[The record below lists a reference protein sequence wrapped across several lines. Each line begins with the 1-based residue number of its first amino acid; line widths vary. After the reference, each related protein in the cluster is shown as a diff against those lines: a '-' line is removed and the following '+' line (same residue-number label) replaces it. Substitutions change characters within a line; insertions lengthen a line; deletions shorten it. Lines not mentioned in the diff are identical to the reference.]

1 LKQRLHPALS
11 LFINSVAAYKAVALN
26 VRGEVVPSTS
36 LSLRDALRWGQDR
49 PCKTLSLIVHPHAII
64 SVVPIIDS
72 ALNHTR
78 TSGFP
83 PARGEGVSPLC
94 AEAGAA
100 SNKGRM
106 PSPRNKGGTPSPR
119 KNLIFW
125 AFTEHF
131 FCFIIPFWPMKCGG
145 GRFAGIVLREVSHVR
160 QEIVIGL

>member
-1 LKQRLHPALS
+1 MKQRLHPALS

-94 AEAGAA
+94 AEAGTA

-106 PSPRNKGGTPSPR
+106 PAPR
-119 KNLIFW
+119 KESDFLGIYR
-125 AFTEHF
+125 AFLLF
-131 FCFIIPFWPMKCGG
+131 YN
-145 GRFAGIVLREVSHVR
+145 AVLADEMWWWSVCRYCAEGS
-160 QEIVIGL
+160 

>member
-100 SNKGRM
+100 SNKGRT

-119 KNLIFW
+119 KESDFLGIYR
-125 AFTEHF
+125 AFLLF
-131 FCFIIPFWPMKCGG
+131 YN
-145 GRFAGIVLREVSHVR
+145 AVLADEMWWWSVCRYCAEGS
-160 QEIVIGL
+160 